1 MENLS
6 LVDDRFWSLLGIDVN
21 GWRQPKTTVLPIRV
35 VVSCRRG
42 HQFQRLQLRPETSY
56 LEVFRV

>member
-21 GWRQPKTTVLPIRV
+21 GWRQPKTTVLPIRLL
-35 VVSCRRG
+35 VSWRPG
-42 HQFQRLQLRPETSY
+42 HQVSRVADGTGPETSSWK
-56 LEVFRV
+56 